1 MSGDGD
7 TAPRVVED
15 YRGVIQILSDGTIV
29 RSDPAVLRPPERFP
43 DVPGVQWEDVVYD
56 AAHGLKLRVYR
67 SAAAGG
73 DAGVRVKPKRTRKS
87 VPRESPSQRSS
98 IYRGVTR

>member
-1 MSGDGD
+1 M
-7 TAPRVVED
+7 AKPRKN
-15 YRGVIQILSDGTIV
+15 S
-29 RSDPAVLRPPERFP
+29 
-43 DVPGVQWEDVVYD
+43 
-56 AAHGLKLRVYR
+56 AAAAAAAAAN
-67 SAAAGG
+67 SNSAAAAGG